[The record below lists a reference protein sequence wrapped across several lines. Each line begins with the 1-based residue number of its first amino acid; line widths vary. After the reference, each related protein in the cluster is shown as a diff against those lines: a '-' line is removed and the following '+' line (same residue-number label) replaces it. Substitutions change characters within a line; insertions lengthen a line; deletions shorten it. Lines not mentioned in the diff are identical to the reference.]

1 MNVFVYGTLKRGFGN
16 SVHLQGSQ
24 FMGIAETVARYPL
37 FVDVYA
43 VPYLVDDEGF
53 TGSERVVGEMFLVN
67 DKTMNRLDI
76 LEGVAQGRYIRKQI
90 SVEASDGERSTA
102 AAYMLPKTAHGL
114 RLESRTLIKE
124 YSAEVHEKFVPRENR
139 DASRMASWGGF
150 E

>member
-37 FVDVYA
+37 FVDMYA

-90 SVEASDGERSTA
+90 
-102 AAYMLPKTAHGL
+102 L
-114 RLESRTLIKE
+114 
-124 YSAEVHEKFVPRENR
+124 
-139 DASRMASWGGF
+139 
-150 E
+150 